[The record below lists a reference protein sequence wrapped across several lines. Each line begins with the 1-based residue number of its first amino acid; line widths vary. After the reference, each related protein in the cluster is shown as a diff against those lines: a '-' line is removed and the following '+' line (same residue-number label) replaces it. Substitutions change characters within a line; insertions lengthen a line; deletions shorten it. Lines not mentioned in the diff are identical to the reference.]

1 MTTVEPKA
9 KSSMTLQN
17 VMELVDG
24 RLLTEKG
31 NVETVITHVA
41 SSDLMSDVLA
51 FAKPHAL
58 LLTGLVNLHV
68 VHAAEMADLA
78 AVIFVRGKRPA
89 PDVIQLAEDQGLPLI
104 TSRYSM
110 FEISGRLHA
119 AGLSGC
125 DVQRNG

>member
-1 MTTVEPKA
+1 MTVETKA
-9 KSSMTLQN
+9 KSTLTLQE
-17 VMELVDG
+17 VMERVDG
-24 RLLTEKG
+24 RLLTEKC
-31 NVETVITHVA
+31 NLDTSITHVA

-51 FAKPHAL
+51 FSKPHAL

-78 AVIFVRGKRPA
+78 AVIFVRGKRPS
-89 PDVIQLAEDQGLPLI
+89 PDVIQLAEENGLPLI

-110 FEISGRLHA
+110 FEISGRLYE
-119 AGLSGC
+119 AGLIGC

>member
-1 MTTVEPKA
+1 MVETRA
-9 KSSMTLQN
+9 KSTLTLTE

-24 RLLTEKG
+24 RLLTEK
-31 NVETVITHVA
+31 VSQETTISYVA

-78 AVIFVRGKRPA
+78 AVIFVRGKRPT
-89 PDVIQLAEDQGLPLI
+89 PDVIQMAEEKGIPLI
-104 TSRYSM
+104 SSRCSM
-110 FEISGRLHA
+110 FEISGRLWV
-119 AGLSGC
+119 AGLLGC